1 MALAVWMA
9 DVLGANRVKPRKPVF
24 RIMKNDSV
32 VVGFVVAL
40 KNGTETA
47 LRADC
52 TPAREALFVGTVS
65 AKDCG
70 MTRTWSTVLMVTL
83 PKVVVFVTV
92 LSFLEE
98 D

>member
-1 MALAVWMA
+1 M
-9 DVLGANRVKPRKPVF
+9 GAKSVKPRKPVF
-24 RIMKNDSV
+24 RMLKNDSV
-32 VVGFVVAL
+32 VVWLVVAL
-40 KNGTETA
+40 KKGTETA
-47 LRADC
+47 LRAVC
-52 TPAREALFVGTVS
+52 RPAREALFVGTVS